1 MNIKEMRE
9 RLQYKLE
16 HHKCKRCG
24 RELYI
29 PKPPQK
35 EYESWGIMAWTAFVK
50 QYAKHHGWFEL
61 ENLNRNLVC
70 GECLQESDSTNNI
83 ILESYQRWEDEY
95 NEWRQE
101 NTSI

>member
-1 MNIKEMRE
+1 MRE

-35 EYESWGIMAWTAFVK
+35 EYESWGIVAWTAFVK
-50 QYAKHHGWFEL
+50 
-61 ENLNRNLVC
+61 
-70 GECLQESDSTNNI
+70 
-83 ILESYQRWEDEY
+83 
-95 NEWRQE
+95 
-101 NTSI
+101 